1 LRCGYVE
8 LSGPHAHRDAPGG
21 VAPTTRPRG
30 HPVRPPLPVARDGR
44 PRPFQPPLTHFRPSA
59 TAAHNYA
66 QVLEVCDRV
75 NLIQHGEITVDK
87 RSADTSVQELTN
99 MVVAEY
105 RKALEERHRLGERPR
120 IS

>member
-1 LRCGYVE
+1 
-8 LSGPHAHRDAPGG
+8 
-21 VAPTTRPRG
+21 
-30 HPVRPPLPVARDGR
+30 
-44 PRPFQPPLTHFRPSA
+44 
-59 TAAHNYA
+59 
-66 QVLEVCDRV
+66 VLEVCDRV